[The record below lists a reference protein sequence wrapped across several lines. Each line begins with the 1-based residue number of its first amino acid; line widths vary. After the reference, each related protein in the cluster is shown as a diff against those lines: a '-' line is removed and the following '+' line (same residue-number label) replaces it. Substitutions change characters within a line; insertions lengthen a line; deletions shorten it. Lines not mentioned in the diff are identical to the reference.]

1 MKRISTELLATNTC
15 GEKEAIILVERRFED
30 ITKLTQSEFVQ
41 MMREDINTANRVF
54 NEAWKKHRSEVRKKS
69 IQEDVD
75 RDMSQ
80 SWIQN
85 KATSYKLDRWR
96 DKFLNSLRSD
106 FEKKRAEWYDKHTDF
121 ICPGYFDF
129 DTHPDKNGINSNC
142 ILTEDSTDYALED
155 CFRDIRSSKYFD
167 KSHGWMIGYLVKEGS
182 IEPHWRPFVVL
193 ILDEEQVKQFHQE
206 MNDLGRAI
214 SEFYANCKYC
224 GD

>member
-1 MKRISTELLATNTC
+1 MKRISTELLAHNTC
-15 GEKEAIILVERRFED
+15 GEKEAIILAERRFED

-41 MMREDINTANRVF
+41 MMREDIKTANRDF
-54 NEAWKKHRSEVRKKS
+54 DEAWKKHRAEIREKI

-85 KATSYKLDRWR
+85 KAASYKLDSWR
-96 DKFLNSLRSD
+96 DKFLNSLRLD

-121 ICPGYFDF
+121 TCPGYYDF
-129 DTHPDKNGINSNC
+129 DTHPGKNGINGNC

-167 KSHGWMIGYLVKEGS
+167 KSHGWMIGYTTSVGGL
-182 IEPHWRPFVVL
+182 EPKWRPFVVL

-206 MNDLGRAI
+206 MEDLGRAI
-214 SEFYANCKYC
+214 SEFYANCRYC